1 MEIKV
6 NLKVFKSEF
15 NITKM
20 DCPSEEQLIRMK
32 LSDIE
37 GIEKLE
43 FDIPKRKLFVFHNAD
58 VNIIN
63 KSIEEL
69 KLDSKLISSI
79 QNEEKFSS
87 DERNEA
93 KLLWSVLVINFFF
106 FVLEITY
113 GFISKSMGLVAD
125 SLDMF
130 ADAIVYALSLYAI
143 GHAVAKKKRIAKISG
158 YLQILLAILGL
169 LEVIKRFLGY
179 EEVPVFQTMVVIS
192 SLALIGNA
200 TSLILLQ
207 KSKSKEAHIQA
218 SLIFTS
224 NDVLI
229 NIGVIAAGIMVYFFN
244 SKWPDLITGTIVFG
258 FVIIGALRILKLS
271 K

>member
-1 MEIKV
+1 M
-6 NLKVFKSEF
+6 LKSEF
-15 NITKM
+15 NIAKM

-37 GIEKLE
+37 NIAKLE
-43 FDIPKRKLFVFHNAD
+43 FDIPNRKLLVFHNAD
-58 VNIIN
+58 LNTIS
-63 KSIEEL
+63 KAIEEL
-69 KLDSKLISSI
+69 NLNSKLIATI
-79 QNEEKFSS
+79 QNEDNISLNEKS
-87 DERNEA
+87 EA
-93 KLLWSVLVINFFF
+93 KLLWSVLIINFFF
-106 FVLEITY
+106 FVLEISY
-113 GFISKSMGLVAD
+113 GFLSKSMGLVAD

-143 GHAVAKKKRIAKISG
+143 GHSIARKKQIAKFSG
-158 YLQILLAILGL
+158 YLQIILAVLGL
-169 LEVIKRFLGY
+169 LEVIKRFLGF
-179 EEVPVFQTMVVIS
+179 EEVPAFQTMIVIS
-192 SLALIGNA
+192 FLALVGNA

-244 SKWPDLITGTIVFG
+244 SKWPDLVIGTIVFG
-258 FVIIGALRILKLS
+258 FVINGAIRILKLS
-271 K
+271 R